1 MTPDQI
7 DLEIQKLK
15 QQLEQQKEAEL
26 PIEEQ
31 ISILQKQNWKNY
43 KNDLKQELVSD
54 ISKISNNLK
63 VQTSF
68 KVVCEKYMTESEFER
83 MISCFKLCSRTSNW
97 RLLQKMYADRDVSVD
112 NELISFFAS
121 FYRRNVL
128 NKKDIY
134 LKTTEKEKYQ
144 HIIADF
150 AQTGIFN

>member
-31 ISILQKQNWKNY
+31 ISTLQKQNWK
-43 KNDLKQELVSD
+43 S

-63 VQTSF
+63 IQTSF

-97 RLLQKMYADRDVSVD
+97 RLLQKMYTDKDVSVD
-112 NELISFFAS
+112 NDLISFFAS

-150 AQTGIFN
+150 AQTEIFN